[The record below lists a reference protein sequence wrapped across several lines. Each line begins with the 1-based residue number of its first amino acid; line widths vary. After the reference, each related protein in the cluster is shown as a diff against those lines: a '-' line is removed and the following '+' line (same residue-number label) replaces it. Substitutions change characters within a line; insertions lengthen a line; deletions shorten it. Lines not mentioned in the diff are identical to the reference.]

1 MYRVQFDKIGK
12 PSEQIYLNK
21 IDRINKITSDQI
33 LIEVICFPINPADL
47 LLIEGNYAS
56 IPKLPSLI
64 GAECVAKIKKVGSN
78 IKNFKLGDIVLPLVR
93 DNWVEEKIVTES
105 EIIKLPS
112 NIDIA
117 QASMLKVNPATAYL
131 MLNNYIKINEGDY
144 IIQNAAN
151 SGVGNYI
158 IQLAKLYKVL
168 TINLVR
174 RKEVVSSLKEYGA
187 NHIFN
192 LNLNEKEKRFIYEVK
207 PKLFIDAVAGKYVD
221 MLANLLSDNA
231 TIINYGLLSG
241 ESIKI
246 NPHNTIFKNI
256 MLKGFWLPLWLNK
269 MSLQEKNKL
278 YHYLSELII
287 KKTIFTKIQKIYH
300 IENIKDAIAAYSNYK
315 RNGKILVTTSDF
327 FLKNNNYL

>member
-1 MYRVQFDKIGK
+1 MYRVQFDKVGQ
-12 PSEQIYLNK
+12 PSEEIYLKK
-21 IDRINKITSDQI
+21 IDKINNITSDEI
-33 LIEVICFPINPADL
+33 LIEIICFPINPADL
-47 LLIEGNYAS
+47 LLIEGKYANL
-56 IPKLPSLI
+56 PKLPSLI
-64 GAECVAKIKKVGSN
+64 GAECVAKIKKIGSN

-174 RKEVVSSLKEYGA
+174 RKEVVSTLKEYGA

-192 LNLNEKEKRFIYEVK
+192 LNLNEKEKSFIYKVK
-207 PKLFIDAVAGKYVD
+207 PKLFIDAVAGKHVD
-221 MLANLLSDNA
+221 ILANLLSDNA

-256 MLKGFWLPLWLNK
+256 ILKGFWLSLWLNR
-269 MSLQEKNKL
+269 MSMQEKSKL

-300 IENIKDAIAAYSNYK
+300 IKNIKDAIATASNYK

-327 FLKNNNYL
+327 FLKNNYYL